1 MKMISSISHKGL
13 VLALLFAVAAVA
25 APVQSKKGPLDLTK
39 DSDGGAT
46 VCTAD
51 ASEQMEVL
59 KDGGTAVLVKANC
72 GQGWVQKNEVN
83 YVRAGGT
90 DKTMLLDEV
99 DIVGWLDNPTA
110 VFVLDN
116 NYEAADGVNL
126 NRDFKEYLVYTMDK
140 ERIEEANAE
149 N

>member
-1 MKMISSISHKGL
+1 MKQISSFARQSLL
-13 VLALLFAVAAVA
+13 VALLFAVAAVA
-25 APVQSKKGPLDLTK
+25 APVQSKKGPLELTK
-39 DSDGGAT
+39 DSDGGSV

-51 ASEQMEVL
+51 ASETMEVL
-59 KDGGTAVLVKANC
+59 KKSGTAVLVKASC
-72 GQGWVQKNEVN
+72 GQGWAQNSEVN
-83 YVRAGGT
+83 YVKATGT
-90 DKTMLLDEV
+90 DKSMTLDDV

-140 ERIEEANAE
+140 ERIEERHQE